1 MRYKL
6 QWTNT
11 ALSLQLKYRVGI
23 KFQRSF
29 QAASC
34 FICQNLL
41 SSFIRSWQTLFPL
54 PYYFATYPKGCISVL
69 KLLHFGIWQRY
80 SYCLQSSIIFCI
92 STQLKLQHTIFSKLI
107 ENSSQDLK
115 LTRKCLEAGG
125 KVKEARLFKKK
136 QIMVCLFRSHTDRV
150 HLVGKLKK
158 EKTMAPLVGHGAQ
171 SLGILP
177 QC

>member
-1 MRYKL
+1 MTYKL
-6 QWTNT
+6 QWTSR

-29 QAASC
+29 QVASC

-54 PYYFATYPKGCISVL
+54 PYYIATYPKGCISVL

-80 SYCLQSSIIFCI
+80 SYYLQRSITFSV
-92 STQLKLQHTIFSKLI
+92 STQLKLQHTIFSKSI
-107 ENSSQDLK
+107 ENSSQDPQ

-136 QIMVCLFRSHTDRV
+136 LVMVSLFRSHMDRV
-150 HLVGKLKK
+150 HVVGSSRN
-158 EKTMAPLVGHGAQ
+158 KTTAPLVGHGAQ
-171 SLGILP
+171 CLGILP